1 LALQETRDAKP
12 EPRADFE
19 PVAGR
24 PRAVL
29 EIHVAELNQLFNVMD
44 PAPFRE
50 RDLDPNAEAYILDWA
65 RETRPGQPLGL
76 SVRVDRDSTAKDS
89 DMVRDAVREYFRRR
103 AQATRRE
110 LRRLFRVGR
119 ISLAIAL
126 GFALAATLAG
136 EAVANWIGTERSH
149 GIIEGSLI
157 IGAWVALWR
166 PLEIFLYDWWPIR
179 EEALLHD
186 RLGQMDVRLS
196 GAGAAARSAAM
207 KAQP

>member
-1 LALQETRDAKP
+1 MALQATGDAT
-12 EPRADFE
+12 ADFE

-29 EIHVAELNQLFNVMD
+29 EIHVAEPNQLFNAMD

-50 RDLDPNAEAYILDWA
+50 RDLDPGAEAYIINWA

-76 SVRVDRDSTAKDS
+76 TVRVDRDAAAGDS

-110 LRRLFRVGR
+110 LRQLFRVGR
-119 ISLAIAL
+119 ISLLIAL
-126 GFALAATLAG
+126 AFAVAATIAG
-136 EAVANWIGTERSH
+136 EAVAKWIGTERSH

-166 PLEIFLYDWWPIR
+166 PLEIFLYDWWPIQ
-179 EEALLHD
+179 EEARLHD
-186 RLGQMDVRLS
+186 RLGQMGVRLLG
-196 GAGAAARSAAM
+196 GATATSTGAM